1 MENAAGR
8 ARGRETDGDRCGK
21 TSANAPEKSAA
32 ASRHMPDIVSRKSH
46 AESAIRRMRQAKA
59 SAEKAIRQHPSRP
72 IRRHGAYRLVACRK
86 KAPFPCQSI
95 FYEKTPLAMRSKA
108 ASGRAW
114 QNGVF
119 VFLYFEASAA
129 TKLLAGFHGG
139 CPESFSP
146 YSGSAMTPGQGD
158 FMKIRSLRNT

>member
-1 MENAAGR
+1 MR
-8 ARGRETDGDRCGK
+8 Q
-21 TSANAPEKSAA
+21 TSANASEKTAA
-32 ASRHMPDIVSRKSH
+32 ASRHVPDIVSRNRL
-46 AESAIRRMRQAKA
+46 ADSAIWRMRQAKA
-59 SAEKAIRQHPSRP
+59 SAEKAMRQLLPRP

-86 KAPFPCQSI
+86 KAPFPCRSI

-146 YSGSAMTPGQGD
+146 YSGSAMAPGQGD